1 MLIKKD
7 NIIINLDNVKEICL
21 DGYNNNEIIFM
32 YDDGTQKEMCL
43 DGYNNNKIIFMY
55 NDRTQKEIY
64 VQDRNKVFNDII
76 ANYNSGKKVYEIE

>member
-21 DGYNNNEIIFM
+21 DGYNDNE
-32 YDDGTQKEMCL
+32 
-43 DGYNNNKIIFMY
+43 IIFMY

-64 VQDRNKVFNDII
+64 MQDRNKVFNDII
-76 ANYNSGKKVYEIE
+76 ANYNSGKKVYVIE

>member
-32 YDDGTQKEMCL
+32 
-43 DGYNNNKIIFMY
+43 F
-55 NDRTQKEIY
+55 NDRTQKDIY
-64 VQDRNKVFNDII
+64 IQDRNKVFNDII
-76 ANYNSGKKVYEIE
+76 ANYNSGKKVYVIE

>member
-7 NIIINLDNVKEICL
+7 NIIINLDNIKEI
-21 DGYNNNEIIFM
+21 YS
-32 YDDGTQKEMCL
+32 DD
-43 DGYNNNKIIFMY
+43 DYNKIIFFY

-76 ANYNSGKKVYEIE
+76 ANYNSGKKVYVIE

>member
-32 YDDGTQKEMCL
+32 
-43 DGYNNNKIIFMY
+43 F
-55 NDRTQKEIY
+55 NDRTQKDIY

-76 ANYNSGKKVYEIE
+76 ANYNSGKKVYEIG

>member
-7 NIIINLDNVKEICL
+7 NIVINLDNVKEICL

-32 YDDGTQKEMCL
+32 
-43 DGYNNNKIIFMY
+43 F

-64 VQDRNKVFNDII
+64 AQDRNEIFNDII
-76 ANYNSGKKVYEIE
+76 ANYNNGKKVYVIG

>member
-32 YDDGTQKEMCL
+32 
-43 DGYNNNKIIFMY
+43 F
-55 NDRTQKEIY
+55 NDRTQKDIY

-76 ANYNSGKKVYEIE
+76 VNYNSGKKVYEIG

>member
-7 NIIINLDNVKEICL
+7 NIIINLDNVKEFYL
-21 DGYNNNEIIFM
+21 D
-32 YDDGTQKEMCL
+32 DD
-43 DGYNNNKIIFMY
+43 DNKIIFFY

-76 ANYNSGKKVYEIE
+76 VNYNSGKKVYEIE